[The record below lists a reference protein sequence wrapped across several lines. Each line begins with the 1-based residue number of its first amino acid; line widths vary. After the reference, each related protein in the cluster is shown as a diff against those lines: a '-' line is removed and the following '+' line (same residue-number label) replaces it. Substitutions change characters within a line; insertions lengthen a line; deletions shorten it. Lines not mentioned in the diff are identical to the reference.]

1 MKRIRA
7 ACVPLDFDLRP
18 VIAALRRAGCRLQ
31 VSEESGEQVVW
42 VWDVSQVEPLQR
54 LIEAQRRGEF
64 VVHENLAAN
73 QNRGY
78 AQAGVALIWRLS
90 LFLKSCPLASTIA
103 ALCLII
109 ALMSQLGRDLR
120 GLEGLFFPPLLFS
133 SFLELAL
140 ELIEPS
146 LFLRSLTPALLHFG
160 EIHLVFNLLWLF
172 YFGRQIERVQP
183 LLLVAVVYVV
193 ITLAGNVAQ
202 YYLTGS
208 NAFGGLSGLIYGL
221 VGYTWLLGIMVPN
234 IAASHYVPVPS
245 WCSSLPWLAWQ
256 FSRAAVLLRRRMRAA
271 FSRGLL
277 LGFLWAS
284 GSAAGLICK
293 VEPARYPQADLY
305 FTEHNFYN
313 STV

>member
-7 ACVPLDFDLRP
+7 ACVSLDFDLRP
-18 VIAALRRAGCRLQ
+18 VIAVLRRAGCRLQ

-42 VWDVSQVEPLQR
+42 VWDESQVEPVQR
-54 LIEAQRRGEF
+54 LIEAQRSGEL
-64 VVHENLAAN
+64 VGHENLTAN
-73 QNRGY
+73 QKRGN

-90 LFLKSCPLASTIA
+90 FFLKSCPLASTIA

-140 ELIEPS
+140 ELVDPS
-146 LFLRSLTPALLHFG
+146 LFLRALTPALLHFG

-183 LLLVAVVYVV
+183 LLLVAVVYGV

-221 VGYTWLLGIMVPN
+221 VGYTWLLGVMIPNSRIALKSSTFVVFVVAMVGMALFASDS
-234 IAASHYVPVPS
+234 IASEAH
-245 WCSSLPWLAWQ
+245 AG
-256 FSRAAVLLRRRMRAA
+256 
-271 FSRGLL
+271 GLV
-277 LGFLWAS
+277 
-284 GSAAGLICK
+284 AGLVAGFCVVLWQRCK
-293 VEPARYPQADLY
+293 S
-305 FTEHNFYN
+305 NFLR
-313 STV
+313 

>member
-54 LIEAQRRGEF
+54 LIEAQRRGEL

-140 ELIEPS
+140 ELIDPS

-183 LLLVAVVYVV
+183 LLLVG
-193 ITLAGNVAQ
+193 LCSN
-202 YYLTGS
+202 YLGRE
-208 NAFGGLSGLIYGL
+208 
-221 VGYTWLLGIMVPN
+221 
-234 IAASHYVPVPS
+234 
-245 WCSSLPWLAWQ
+245 CC
-256 FSRAAVLLRRRMRAA
+256 AVLSDWL
-271 FSRGLL
+271 
-277 LGFLWAS
+277 
-284 GSAAGLICK
+284 
-293 VEPARYPQADLY
+293 
-305 FTEHNFYN
+305 
-313 STV
+313 

>member
-54 LIEAQRRGEF
+54 LIEAQRRGEL

-140 ELIEPS
+140 ELIDPS

-172 YFGRQIERVQP
+172 YFGRQIGRVQP

-234 IAASHYVPVPS
+234 SRIALRSSTFLVFVVAMVGMAIFAS
-245 WCSSLPWLAWQ
+245 SSIA
-256 FSRAAVLLRRRMRAA
+256 SEAHAG
-271 FSRGLL
+271 GL
-277 LGFLWAS
+277 F
-284 GSAAGLICK
+284 AGLVAGFC
-293 VEPARYPQADLY
+293 VGLWQRGRSHLQ
-305 FTEHNFYN
+305 
-313 STV
+313 S